1 MRFLPLAVA
10 LLFFLLSCS
19 RESPEFVLTPKSHL
33 GGEYQGGIFPVWIT
47 LKEPVENADIS
58 WKTGSS
64 RIAYRNFGLNEK
76 NLIVADTA
84 FLHWETPPPMKL
96 DSIETTKSGDTTKT
110 WRIDSVYVDTI
121 FAIVDGLR
129 SEPMIIKVQNILPNI
144 KSLSVAG
151 LEQPGDSTIMIA
163 AHPGDGLEIAI
174 RLEKAFNKAHSPVI
188 DGEAIEVLKIL
199 SGNFTL
205 KQRSDSL
212 YLWEWIAPGEDMDTT
227 AFLRIKDSNGYGERL
242 YKIRLVVYADF
253 GSVWVASEKEVAKY
267 STTGA
272 RVVKIRD
279 TFDVISD
286 IAVHSNNGRL
296 FVIDQNKNTFSV
308 YDTYGRQL
316 YKNSTLLKNPTGI
329 AVDIDGNYAWI
340 ADSERLRPFTFSG
353 SDIVANDSLGYSL
366 AGQGQVKGLSP
377 DQFQREF
384 LWFAVPERDTVGY
397 IRYSVVDSA
406 ADKTPE
412 YKPNNKPGKWNRP
425 SMVSLDPANGLA
437 WIADSSR
444 ILAIDTAGKEFAIIS
459 GFGFVSSVSASGGSV
474 WASDILKGCVYRFW
488 GPFTGTER
496 DLSRT
501 VMDGMTVEGFSAP
514 AFVSALI
521 ADGSAWVM
529 DKGTGKT
536 VRVDG
541 QGNITAEGIGL
552 IPFIGKT
559 VQKVE

>member
-47 LKEPVENADIS
+47 LKEPVENKDLIS

-64 RIAYRNFGLNEK
+64 RIAYRRQGSNEK
-76 NLIVADTA
+76 SLITADTA
-84 FLHWETPPPMKL
+84 FLYWETPPPMKL

-151 LEQPGDSTIMIA
+151 LEQPGDSTLMIA
-163 AHPGDGLEIAI
+163 AHPGDRLEIAI
-174 RLEKAFNKAHSPVI
+174 SLEKTFNKAYSPVI
-188 DGEAIEVLKIL
+188 EGIEILGENLT
-199 SGNFTL
+199 S

-212 YLWEWIAPGEDMDTT
+212 YLWEWIVPNKDIDTT
-227 AFLRIKDSNGYGERL
+227 AVLRIKDSNGYGERI
-242 YKIRLVVYADF
+242 YNIRLVVYADF
-253 GSVWVASEKEVAKY
+253 GSVWVASQKEVVKY
-267 STTGA
+267 SATGA
-272 RVVKIRD
+272 RVVKISD
-279 TFDVISD
+279 TFDLISD

-296 FVIDQNKNTFSV
+296 FVIDQDKNTFAV
-308 YDTYGRQL
+308 YNTYGKQL
-316 YKNSTLLKNPTGI
+316 YKNNTLLKNPTSI
-329 AVDIDGNYAWI
+329 ALDIDGNYVWV
-340 ADSERLRPFTFSG
+340 ADFERLRPFTFSG

-397 IRYSVVDSA
+397 IRYSVADSA

-412 YKPNNKPGKWNRP
+412 YQPNDKPDKWNRP

-444 ILAIDTAGKEFAIIS
+444 ILAIDTAGNEFAIIS
-459 GFGFVSSVSASGGSV
+459 GFGYVSSVSASGGSV
-474 WASDILKGCVYRFW
+474 WASDILRGCVYHFP
-488 GPFTGTER
+488 GPFKGTNR

-501 VMDGMTVEGFSAP
+501 VMDGMIVDEFSAP
-514 AFVSALI
+514 AFISAFI

-536 VRVDG
+536 VRVDSK
-541 QGNITAEGIGL
+541 GNITAEGIGL
-552 IPFIGKT
+552 APLIGKT
-559 VQKVE
+559 VQMVE